1 MSRGQRVAETIERS
15 VSGPMWHGPSLFDLV
30 DDVTP
35 EQAAEHPV
43 AGAHSIWELV
53 LHVTAWTEIVR
64 ERLIGSAKG
73 DPTAEEDWPPIG
85 DRSADAWRATVERM
99 KEAHRELAADAA
111 KLDDSQLIGRVPGK
125 DHSVLTML
133 HGVVEHDAYHGGQI
147 AVLKRALER
156 R

>member
-1 MSRGQRVAETIERS
+1 VAEAIERS

-30 DDVTP
+30 GDVTF

-53 LHVTAWTEIVR
+53 LHVTSWTEIVR
-64 ERLIGSAKG
+64 ERLVGSAKG
-73 DPTAEEDWPPIG
+73 DPTPEEDWPPVG
-85 DRSADAWRATVERM
+85 DRSADGWRSAVERM

-111 KLDDSQLIGRVPGK
+111 RLDDSQLIGRVPGK

-133 HGVVEHDAYHGGQI
+133 HGVAEHDAYHGGQI

-156 R
+156 K